1 MNWRKETI
9 NLIEILGYP
18 HSEVILDIYLS
29 NIEISSIAF
38 IKESNKIMLYKW
50 YSDYEFQYDYDD
62 LDNDDRKQIWNELS
76 KYLLN

>member
-62 LDNDDRKQIWNELS
+62 LDNEDRKQIWNELS